1 MNKEALA
8 FCNSKKRF
16 TFVPY
21 FTNELNFFFKG
32 ITIFINK
39 QELDAIISPLKTAIK
54 MRKTALFSS
63 FVVALT
69 TFQVAI
75 AQDIYIRFDA
85 ACVEK
90 LEYRFVEQ
98 ENGIAYSAYKVN
110 KNTAENLYFETGV
123 EVPQVRKSAPS
134 RMITCNTLS
143 DLNRSIVNDINAG
156 RRKAFI
162 VKKLDSGWAY
172 LPVGSAAHMGFSDNT
187 LTYLDATSD
196 FKANLATAMTDNDLS
211 QDTNEENP
219 KAAVYYIGEM
229 AACNFTAYQFKK
241 TPRMTCKEDAVIAVL
256 PGLGLIQD
264 VATSGQRFELVGI
277 NNTDVCGYYSTPTT
291 PEPVVGEPQPDV
303 PQSYNVVTQRTEPL
317 EPEVLPTVTI
327 SESMASNDVTVSD
340 NFGESTNP
348 EVPQSYNTVAA
359 KSMPDADLEP
369 ACETIAT
376 EGEHIVQRGE
386 SLYGIARRYGLAV
399 NSLRQWNDI
408 KEDVIYPCS
417 PLKIVAPVV
426 TASMEEKRQNDIPQ
440 SYNTVAMPKKATAE
454 APAKVA
460 RVDCNV
466 EAGDGEHVVL
476 QGESLYGI
484 ARTYNLTV
492 DQLRAWNGIS
502 NDKILLCQ
510 KLSVVAPT
518 AEVGGVMPK
527 KVPTQYAT
535 VAVKKAPKPVVV
547 VTSKSVSA
555 PKAIAKPKKVEPLM
569 AKTITITAKSV
580 PVKQTVT
587 FVKKGAGLHVVKKGE
602 TISGLAREVN
612 MSEAEFRK
620 LNNLGKTET
629 ITIGQ
634 VLRTDNCACNVAVD
648 ADNSLA
654 LKPVPIASDI
664 MGDVPGSYNTVVRS
678 KKSVNTE
685 AVELTSKSVDNRATR
700 KYHVVQQSETLYSIA
715 KTYKKKIEDIR
726 ALNRLDENEVLVPNQ
741 LLLLE

>member
-1 MNKEALA
+1 
-8 FCNSKKRF
+8 
-16 TFVPY
+16 
-21 FTNELNFFFKG
+21 
-32 ITIFINK
+32 
-39 QELDAIISPLKTAIK
+39 

-63 FVVALT
+63 LVGALT
-69 TFQVAI
+69 TFQIAT

-123 EVPQVRKSAPS
+123 EVPQVRKAAPA
-134 RMITCNTLS
+134 RTITCNTLS
-143 DLNRSIVNDINAG
+143 DLNRSTVNDINAG

-172 LPVGSAAHMGFSDNT
+172 LPIGSAAYMGFSDNT
-187 LTYLDATSD
+187 LTYLDASSD

-211 QDTNEENP
+211 QDTNEATP

-303 PQSYNVVTQRTEPL
+303 PQSYNVVTQRTAPL

-327 SESMASNDVTVSD
+327 SESTATSD
-340 NFGESTNP
+340 MTTSDSFGESINS
-348 EVPQSYNTVAA
+348 EVPQSYNNFAA
-359 KSMPDADLEP
+359 KSLPDADPEP

-386 SLYGIARRYGLAV
+386 SLYGIARRYGLTV

-417 PLKIVAPVV
+417 PLKVVAPVA
-426 TASMEEKRQNDIPQ
+426 TTSMEEKRQNDVPQ
-440 SYNTVAMPKKATAE
+440 SYNTVAMPKKQVVETA
-454 APAKVA
+454 PKSV
-460 RVDCNV
+460 RIDCNV

-492 DQLRAWNGIS
+492 DQLRVWNGIS
-502 NDKILLCQ
+502 DDKILLCQ
-510 KLSVVAPT
+510 KLNVIAPT
-518 AEVGGVMPK
+518 AEVGAVMPK
-527 KVPTQYAT
+527 KIPTQYAT
-535 VAVKKAPKPVVV
+535 VAVKKAPKPTVV
-547 VTSKSVSA
+547 VTSKSVAA
-555 PKAIAKPKKVEPLM
+555 PKAIAKAIAKPKKVEPLM

-602 TISGLAREVN
+602 TISGLSREAN
-612 MSEAEFRK
+612 MTEAEFRK
-620 LNNLGKTET
+620 LNNLGKAEI
-629 ITIGQ
+629 ITVGQ

-654 LKPVPIASDI
+654 LKPIPVASDI
-664 MGDVPGSYNTVVRS
+664 MGDVPASYNTFVKS
-678 KKSVNTE
+678 KKSANTE
-685 AVELTSKSVDNRATR
+685 GVELTAKSVDNRATR

-715 KTYKKKIEDIR
+715 KTYKKKIENIR